1 MEENDRNKVIKEKL
15 NAMGEDYDSL
25 KPFLKDYLDRIE
37 KIIHLKESEQVKVI
51 KNLKDTSYTVSDISN
66 ELNCSRTT
74 LYNHNQLLKR
84 YIEYSIKMSNKDNP
98 YHICETLKELILQ
111 LKEQVTLME
120 NRDIDFELIKQEK
133 NFLQEKVA
141 EQTKEIQRLQNRVF
155 ELSNELH
162 KYKQKMKQTNTTSII
177 KF

>member
-1 MEENDRNKVIKEKL
+1 
-15 NAMGEDYDSL
+15 
-25 KPFLKDYLDRIE
+25 
-37 KIIHLKESEQVKVI
+37 
-51 KNLKDTSYTVSDISN
+51 
-66 ELNCSRTT
+66 
-74 LYNHNQLLKR
+74 
-84 YIEYSIKMSNKDNP
+84 MSNKDNP

-111 LKEQVTLME
+111 LKEQVNLME